1 MSKWQEFKQGVSAAA
16 PLLLGILPF
25 GMAYG
30 ILGREVGLSIWQTFF
45 MSSLLYAGTSQII
58 FAQLVGISAPA
69 PILLG
74 SIAAMNARHLLYSA
88 SISSYLRHL
97 SLRWRLI
104 LAYFLTDET
113 FAVTIARYQS
123 QEKTPHM
130 HFFMLGAGITLWS
143 CWQCATAIG
152 IIAGASLPQ
161 SLQLGFVIP
170 LIFMVIIIP
179 LIKGRH
185 ELIVIFTAAVIVL
198 NFQDLPYNSWLI
210 LASIGGVISGSL
222 SFLYEKR
229 QKG

>member
-1 MSKWQEFKQGVSAAA
+1 MSKWQEFKEGVGSAA

-30 ILGREVGLSIWQTFF
+30 ILGREVGLTIWQTFF

-58 FAQLVGISAPA
+58 FAQLVGIAAPA
-69 PILLG
+69 PVLLS

-88 SISSYLRHL
+88 SISSYLSHL
-97 SLRWRLI
+97 SLRWRII

-113 FAVTIARYQS
+113 FAVTITRYQN
-123 QEKTPHM
+123 QKTTPQM

-143 CWQCATAIG
+143 CWQTATAIG
-152 IIAGASLPQ
+152 IIAGASLPP

-179 LIKGRH
+179 LIKGKH
-185 ELIVIFTAAVIVL
+185 ELIVIFTTALIVL

-210 LASIGGVISGSL
+210 LASVGGVLAGTL
-222 SFLYEKR
+222 SFLFEKR
-229 QKG
+229 RQL

>member
-30 ILGREVGLSIWQTFF
+30 ILGRDVGLTILQTFF

-69 PILLG
+69 PILLS

-123 QEKTPHM
+123 QQTTPHM

-152 IIAGASLPQ
+152 ILAGASLPQ

-170 LIFMVIIIP
+170 LIFMVIIMP

-185 ELIVIFTAAVIVL
+185 ELIVIFTSAVIVL

-210 LASIGGVISGSL
+210 LASIGGVIAGSL

-229 QKG
+229 QRG